1 MRVQI
6 RTFTIAGL
14 GLAALCGLGAGG
26 ASAAPQA
33 LALVATEGE
42 VALNCEAGHCGAEFP
57 TFCLQPNRLS
67 PVRGT
72 AYELADAGNVT
83 VRATTRDGQSLSL
96 PASEVLYFTSARNHV
111 AMRIAVR
118 PGQVKRLG
126 LTAVSVSV
134 GENVTVVPSPRA
146 GDGDPIGE
154 AEFAIA
160 TGPLRALGS
169 RIVDNNRERMAAA
182 RLTSRLINTLPAA
195 EDRRPGAARA
205 LWNRTVAAA
214 RTNALYTVGEKIA
227 KRAVDLCDFAVKRR
241 MYGSLRRCLQS
252 EHDVLVNIMNQDY
265 WKAVKTGS

>member
-6 RTFTIAGL
+6 RKFTIAGL
-14 GLAALCGLGAGG
+14 GLAALFGLSAGG

-33 LALVATEGE
+33 LALVATNGE
-42 VALNCEAGHCGAEFP
+42 VQLNCEAGHCSAEFS

-67 PVRGT
+67 PIRGT

-83 VRATTRDGQSLSL
+83 VTATTRDGRSLSL
-96 PASEVLYFTSARNHV
+96 PASEVLSFTSARNHV
-111 AMRIAVR
+111 AMRIAVL
-118 PGQVKRLG
+118 PDQIEQLG
-126 LTAVSVSV
+126 LTSVSITV
-134 GENVTVVPSPRA
+134 GKDVTVVPTPRA

-160 TGPLRALGS
+160 AGPLRALGS
-169 RIVDNNRERMAAA
+169 KIVDNNRERMAAA
-182 RLTSRLINTLPAA
+182 RLTSKLINTLPSAD
-195 EDRRPGAARA
+195 DRRAGAARE
-205 LWNRTVAAA
+205 LWNRTVTAAQ
-214 RTNALYTVGEKIA
+214 TNALYTVGEKIA
-227 KRAVDLCDFAVKRR
+227 KRAVDLCDFAVKRK